1 MAQSLHYI
9 LAAVLTATP
18 VSAAQLEF
26 DMLRKGKDIGDHS
39 ITYSLT
45 DEHLIVDVNIKIKVK
60 FAFITAFKY
69 VHENREI
76 WTRDGSQLL
85 SIETKTNDNGRKFT
99 VNGRQVEGGFEVR
112 AGDTTY
118 MAEPGI
124 TPTSYWH
131 PRTPQMQVLLNTQKG
146 ELAQVELVGEEGRYA
161 IGGDIQD
168 VNLTYDA
175 NGCLT
180 GLDFM
185 PPKNKVPIF
194 YEIKTAYE
202 GSALAELAAHPLL
215 GPCIKDEVNGA

>member
-1 MAQSLHYI
+1 MAQSLYYI
-9 LAAVLTATP
+9 LAAVLVATP
-18 VSAAQLEF
+18 ASAAQLEF

-45 DEHLIVDVNIKIKVK
+45 DEHLIVDVSIKIKVK

-69 VHENREI
+69 VHHNREI
-76 WTRDGSQLL
+76 WTRDGAELL
-85 SIETKTNDNGRKFT
+85 SIDTKTNDNGRKFEVT
-99 VNGRQVEGGFEVR
+99 GRRVDDGFEITIDGAV
-112 AGDTTY
+112 Y
-118 MAEPGI
+118 MTGPDI

-131 PRTPQMQVLLNTQKG
+131 PRTPQMGTLLNTQKG
-146 ELAQVELVGEEGRYA
+146 ELAQVELSGGNGRYA
-161 IGGDIQD
+161 IGGDIRD

-175 NGCLT
+175 SGCLV

-202 GSALAELAAHPLL
+202 GSEVADLAAHPLI
-215 GPCIKDEVNGA
+215 GPCFEDEQNGA

>member
-1 MAQSLHYI
+1 MAQSLHYL
-9 LAAVLTATP
+9 LAAAFATAQTP
-18 VSAAQLEF
+18 AAQLEF

-39 ITYSLT
+39 ISYHLT
-45 DEHLIVDVNIKIKVK
+45 DAHLIVDVNIKIKVK

-69 VHENREI
+69 IHHNREV

-85 SIETKTNDNGRKFT
+85 SIETKTNDNGREFL
-99 VNGRQVEGGFEVR
+99 VNGRQVDGGFEVST
-112 AGDTTY
+112 GEVVY

-146 ELAQVELVGEEGRYA
+146 ELAQVALVGEDGRYA
-161 IGGDIQD
+161 IGGDIRD
-168 VNLTYDA
+168 VNLTYDT

-202 GSALAELAAHPLL
+202 GPNAAELAEHPLI
-215 GPCIKDEVNGA
+215 GPCFKDQQNGA